1 MATQSILAE
10 KTVSITELRKD
21 PGQYFQS
28 EPVAVLSNNKP
39 KGYML
44 GAELFEQLVRLA
56 ESVQPSITSQFRPNH
71 KRLQAIAANNAQAI
85 LDMAEDDMS
94 DFE

>member
-21 PGQYFQS
+21 PSQYFQS

-44 GAELFEQLVRLA
+44 GADLFEQLMKLA
-56 ESVQPSITSQFRPNH
+56 ESAQPSIKSQFRPNR
-71 KRLQAIAANNAQAI
+71 KRIQTLAANNAQAI
-85 LDMAEDDMS
+85 LAMPEEDIG